1 MLTDF
6 ELAALRAAV
15 PIEDLGEGLAVA
27 VRMPRHHKTTTIQV
41 RNGLLILVAGSRGID
56 PELVALGFAFGII
69 HLPVDAPGVA
79 LVLIVGIPG
88 DNETTVIKRRNRGLL
103 LLSIGVRVDLELVA
117 LRRAVGTEALSEDT
131 GIAVVLALL
140 LISALPGDDKVTA
153 LQCGDTRIG
162 LLCARVHIVRMDLEL
177 TAQHRAVGTMKL
189 PVDPVSAAVLA
200 LRFPSRHKIA
210 VFQTRRRRV
219 LLIAIGIGVDLELVG
234 ARYHGRQHQFAGA
247 IATAG
252 RNHGCRLGIG
262 IDCAHQAGPDLD
274 NRVTRLC
281 LIADVMTIDG
291 DRVDI
296 PDLTRKRDLADL
308 ARHHGSVDR
317 HHVIAVTGIHDLGI
331 ADDRRIVTSTKSD
344 GVVAGAKI
352 DQQVGRTRNRFR
364 IVTVRSGVQR
374 HLRRRRTRRI
384 AGHADIEALAVNT
397 VTRTILTAGF
407 PGDHEAAIRKRGYRR
422 VDLLARNI
430 GVGHELVANRR
441 ACAIEQLTA
450 DIRAGATVLATVIL
464 PGHNKAGV
472 RALKSRHR
480 RQVLGAA
487 GPGVDPEV
495 PTQDLRRC

>member
-1 MLTDF
+1 
-6 ELAALRAAV
+6 
-15 PIEDLGEGLAVA
+15 
-27 VRMPRHHKTTTIQV
+27 
-41 RNGLLILVAGSRGID
+41 
-56 PELVALGFAFGII
+56 
-69 HLPVDAPGVA
+69 
-79 LVLIVGIPG
+79 
-88 DNETTVIKRRNRGLL
+88 
-103 LLSIGVRVDLELVA
+103 
-117 LRRAVGTEALSEDT
+117 
-131 GIAVVLALL
+131 
-140 LISALPGDDKVTA
+140 
-153 LQCGDTRIG
+153 
-162 LLCARVHIVRMDLEL
+162 MDLEL
-177 TAQHRAVGTMKL
+177 TAQHRAVGTMEL
-189 PVDPVSAAVLA
+189 PVDPVSAAILA
-200 LRFPSRHKIA
+200 LGFPSRHKIT

-219 LLIAIGIGVDLELVG
+219 HLIAIGIGVDLELVG

-281 LIADVMTIDG
+281 LIADVMTVDG

-296 PDLTRKRDLADL
+296 PDLTRKRNLADL

-317 HHVIAVTGIHDLGI
+317 HHVIAVTGIDGLGI
-331 ADDRRIVTSTKSD
+331 ANDRRIIAGTESD

-352 DQQVGRTRNRFR
+352 DQQVSRTRNRLR

-384 AGHADIEALAVNT
+384 AGHADIEALAVDA
-397 VTRTILTAGF
+397 VTRTILAAGF
-407 PGDHEAAIRKRGYRR
+407 PGDHEAAVGKGGYRR

-441 ACAIEQLTA
+441 ARDVEQLTA
-450 DIRAGATVLATVIL
+450 NIRAGATVLATVAL
-464 PGHNKAGV
+464 PGDNKASV
-472 RALKSRHR
+472 RAFKSRHR